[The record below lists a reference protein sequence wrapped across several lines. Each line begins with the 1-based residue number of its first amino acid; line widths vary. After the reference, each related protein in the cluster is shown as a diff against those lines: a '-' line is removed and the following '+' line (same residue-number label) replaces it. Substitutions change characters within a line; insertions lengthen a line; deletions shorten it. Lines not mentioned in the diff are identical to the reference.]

1 MDGSMREQRN
11 RSERRTQARHTRG
24 AALALLVAGLV
35 LGPAVPGWAHG
46 PLPGSERLSERDLR
60 ALETRLLGTEHAAE
74 HAAMRAAARRAERAA
89 ARAAARRRRQ
99 GKAGRLRGAPVDR
112 SSGRAP
118 RRLSAAGPPEAVGAW
133 DGAPRV
139 ITRNGR
145 ADESMPAI
153 HSILLPTGKVLMFGP
168 PLGPATPRE
177 PRINESVAVLFDP
190 VTRTFEDVPPPVD
203 PRTGLRSNIYCSGAS
218 LLSDGRVLLT
228 GGYLDFDQSLASNN
242 KGLNHTWTFDP
253 WTKQWQRH
261 ENLGG
266 GNDPNDITG
275 GRWYPSQML
284 MPDGRTAIFMG
295 ITETGSSGNWTVEVF
310 DPAKPLG
317 NELDTL
323 SGTIT
328 RFGNGTDVVLYP
340 KTFWLPSGR
349 GYVVGPSKLNSFFMR
364 APAPLDFTRT
374 DAGDPLR
381 ERTYASGVLLP
392 LAFDSGAGR
401 VMVAGGSSHPN
412 NDDDPGNDVPGAN
425 NFLRVPAV
433 ASTELFDETANRWTA
448 GPSLNEPRGH
458 HNTVLLPDSGMVTV
472 GGGVGGSQLWQVSA
486 SRAERQVELF
496 DGTRW
501 VLGPAQAESRA
512 YHSTA
517 VLLPDGSVLSA
528 GDDNPQATDTSP
540 QLDTYEVYKPSY
552 FFRGARPAITAAPA
566 ATGYAATFPV
576 GTPNTDVARAVLAAP
591 GAATHATDMSQRIVT
606 LPVTRRAD
614 GSGYDV
620 RSPANR
626 NIALPGHYMLFLVDA
641 QGRPSTATWIALG
654 TDPKPG
660 EGLGTVP
667 VDRPPPA
674 PPVPRPPG
682 ARKLAIR
689 SAVATG
695 RLRTV
700 RRRGRLVVRV
710 GIGERGRARMDVR
723 LQRVR
728 GTGKKARTATLARWQ
743 RRVRFTRAGRKTVT
757 FKLTRAQRR
766 KLRGHIRVRIAVR
779 ATGASGRTGARTTSQ
794 RLR

>member
-1 MDGSMREQRN
+1 
-11 RSERRTQARHTRG
+11 
-24 AALALLVAGLV
+24 
-35 LGPAVPGWAHG
+35 
-46 PLPGSERLSERDLR
+46 
-60 ALETRLLGTEHAAE
+60 
-74 HAAMRAAARRAERAA
+74 MRAAARRAERAA

-112 SSGRAP
+112 SSGRAR

-323 SGTIT
+323 SGTIP

-381 ERTYASGVLLP
+381 ERTYATGVLLP

-401 VMVAGGSSHPN
+401 VMVAGGSSHPD

-501 VLGPAQAESRA
+501 GLGPAQAESRA

-566 ATGYAATFPV
+566 R
-576 GTPNTDVARAVLAAP
+576 DRLRRHLP
-591 GAATHATDMSQRIVT
+591 GGHAQHRRR
-606 LPVTRRAD
+606 TRRAGGTRRGHACD
-614 GSGYDV
+614 GHE
-620 RSPANR
+620 PAHR
-626 NIALPGHYMLFLVDA
+626 HAARDPSRGRQRLRRPLPGQPQHRA
-641 QGRPSTATWIALG
+641 ARPLHAVPRRRAG
-654 TDPKPG
+654 T
-660 EGLGTVP
+660 P
-667 VDRPPPA
+667 VDRHLDRPGDRPEARRGPRHRAGRPA
-674 PPVPRPPG
+674 APRAARPRRRPRRSWRSGARWPPVASGPC
-682 ARKLAIR
+682 
-689 SAVATG
+689 AVAG
-695 RLRTV
+695 GSWCGWGSASADAL
-700 RRRGRLVVRV
+700 GC
-710 GIGERGRARMDVR
+710 DVR

-728 GTGKKARTATLARWQ
+728 GTGTKARTTTLGRWQ